1 MQNKPVMR
9 IEQIFFWNAFEELLL
24 DFQHVFS
31 RGKAGA
37 IRYPED
43 MGVDC
48 HGGLSKR
55 RIQNNIGCFAA
66 YSWQGFKCFTG
77 ARDFATMPL
86 Q

>member
-37 IRYPED
+37 IRNSED
-43 MGVDC
+43 MGVDR

-55 RIQNNIGCFAA
+55 RIQNNIGCFAT
-66 YSWQGFKCFTG
+66 YSWQGFEFFTD